1 MRREEQTSAGL
12 GPTARNKVPRMDSW
26 LRQLEPAPRVSH
38 TGAGYKLTSPF
49 GENLDGGRGERDL
62 AMEQSRP
69 RVLAGLKGPGPHE
82 PYPPTAVPVGH
93 VRAIQAP
100 SGERGTEANK
110 SSLDCNAQR
119 TLNARSTYAQR
130 TLNVTRNMLSGT
142 VFQERKAFKEFSFIE
157 ETFEHASI
165 RETRHC

>member
-1 MRREEQTSAGL
+1 M
-12 GPTARNKVPRMDSW
+12 
-26 LRQLEPAPRVSH
+26 SH
-38 TGAGYKLTSPF
+38 TGPGYKLTSPI

-82 PYPPTAVPVGH
+82 PYLPTAVPVGH

-100 SGERGTEANK
+100 SGQRGTEANK

-119 TLNARSTYAQR
+119 TLNARSTYGQR
-130 TLNVTRNMLSGT
+130 TLNVTRNALISARFEGG
-142 VFQERKAFKEFSFIE
+142 EAFKRFFLLE
-157 ETFEHASI
+157 EIFEHESMPQ
-165 RETRHC
+165 TRHSDACFVER

>member
-1 MRREEQTSAGL
+1 M
-12 GPTARNKVPRMDSW
+12 
-26 LRQLEPAPRVSH
+26 SH
-38 TGAGYKLTSPF
+38 TGPGYKLTSPI

-82 PYPPTAVPVGH
+82 PYQPTAMPVGH

-142 VFQERKAFKEFSFIE
+142 VFQERKAFKEFIFIE

>member
-1 MRREEQTSAGL
+1 M
-12 GPTARNKVPRMDSW
+12 
-26 LRQLEPAPRVSH
+26 SH

-82 PYPPTAVPVGH
+82 PYLPTAVPVGH

-100 SGERGTEANK
+100 SGQRGTEANK

-130 TLNVTRNMLSGT
+130 TLNVTRNMLSSA
-142 VFQERKAFKEFSFIE
+142 VFHVCSRVQKFLL
-157 ETFEHASI
+157 
-165 RETRHC
+165 